1 MKFIARFLVVSVL
14 GWQVRRLR
22 EKHVFKIVGVVGS
35 IGKTST
41 KRAIAESLGSSVR
54 VRYQAGNYNDL
65 ASVPLVFFGQELP
78 SLFNPFAWLKV
89 FVINE
94 RILSRPYP
102 FDVVVVEVGTDGPG
116 QIATFSKYL
125 HLDVA
130 VVTAIAPEHMEYF
143 SDLDAVA
150 AEELSVRG
158 YADKLIVNADLVDE
172 KYLKDMEGVIT
183 YSIRKAAD
191 YRGKTGVYKKGY
203 SDITITKN
211 NKVIVAERLPIFS
224 EAQLYSAVAASS
236 LWDTLGLELSGLAAG
251 LSSVTPVPGRMQ
263 LLDGIKGA
271 TIIDDSYNAS
281 PGAVISSL
289 DTIYKLPAD
298 HKIAVLGN
306 MNELGSFSKDAHIFV
321 GEHCSPKELDEVITI
336 GPDAN
341 AYLAQAA
348 RDQGCRVSSY
358 DSPYEAGEY
367 LKTILRKD
375 SLVLVK
381 GSQNRVFAEEAIKS
395 ILANPE
401 DSSRLVRQSRDWMAI
416 KQSQFSVPQEP

>member
-22 EKHVFKIVGVVGS
+22 EKHAFKIVGVVGS

-41 KRAIAESLGSSVR
+41 KRAIAESLGSNVR

-65 ASVPLVFFGQELP
+65 ASVPLVFFGQDLP

-89 FVINE
+89 FVVNE

-116 QIATFSKYL
+116 QIAAFSKYL
-125 HLDVA
+125 QLDVA

-150 AEELSVRG
+150 AEELSVAG
-158 YADKLIVNADLVDE
+158 YADKLILNVDLIDE
-172 KYLKDMEGVIT
+172 KYTKDLVNVTT
-183 YSIRKAAD
+183 YSIRRAAD
-191 YRGKTGVYKKGY
+191 YRGKTGTYKKGY

-211 NKVIVAERLPIFS
+211 NKTIVSERLPIFS
-224 EAQLYSAVAASS
+224 EAQLYSAIAASS
-236 LWDTLGLELSGLAAG
+236 LWDVLGLEISELAAG
-251 LSSVTPVPGRMQ
+251 LNAVTPVPGRMQ

-281 PGAVISSL
+281 PEAVISSL
-289 DTIYKLPAD
+289 DTVYKLPAD
-298 HKIAVLGN
+298 YKIAVLGN

-321 GEHCSPKELDEVITI
+321 GEHCNPKELDEVITI

-341 AYLAQAA
+341 TYLAKAA

-358 DSPYEAGEY
+358 DSPYDAGEY
-367 LKTILRKD
+367 LKTALRKD

-395 ILANPE
+395 ILADPS
-401 DSSRLVRQSRDWMAI
+401 DSSKLVRQSSDWMAI
-416 KQSQFSVPQEP
+416 KQSQFSAAPES

>member
-1 MKFIARFLVVSVL
+1 MKKLARLLVVLVL

-22 EKHVFKIVGVVGS
+22 EKHSFKIVGVVGS

-41 KRAIAESLGSSVR
+41 KRAIAESLGSTIR

-65 ASVPLVFFGQELP
+65 ASVPLVFFGQDMP
-78 SLFNPFAWLKV
+78 SLFNPFAWLRV

-116 QIATFSKYL
+116 QIAAFSKYL

-130 VVTAIAPEHMEYF
+130 VVTAIAPEHMQSF
-143 SDLDAVA
+143 ADLDAVA
-150 AEELSVRG
+150 AEELSVAN
-158 YADKLIVNADLVDE
+158 YTNMLIANADLVDE
-172 KYLKDMEGVIT
+172 KYLQDLSSLIT

-203 SDITITKN
+203 SDITITKQ
-211 NKVIVAERLPIFS
+211 NKVIAAERLPIFS
-224 EAQLYSAVAASS
+224 EAQLYSAIAASS
-236 LWDTLGLELSGLAAG
+236 VWDVLGIEPAGISMGLAAI
-251 LSSVTPVPGRMQ
+251 TPVPGRMQ
-263 LLDGIKGA
+263 LLEGVKGT

-281 PGAVISSL
+281 PEAVISSL
-289 DTIYKLPAD
+289 DTVYKLPAD

-321 GEHCSPKELDEVITI
+321 GEHCNPKELDEVITI

-341 AYLAQAA
+341 RYLAETA
-348 RDQGCRVSSY
+348 RSQGCRVSSY
-358 DSPYEAGEY
+358 ESPYEAGEY
-367 LKTILRKD
+367 LKSILRKD

-381 GSQNRVFAEEAIKS
+381 GSQNRVFAEETVKS
-395 ILANPE
+395 ILANP
-401 DSSRLVRQSRDWMAI
+401 DDTSRLVRQSDDWMAI
-416 KQSQFSVPQEP
+416 KKAQFAAPQEV